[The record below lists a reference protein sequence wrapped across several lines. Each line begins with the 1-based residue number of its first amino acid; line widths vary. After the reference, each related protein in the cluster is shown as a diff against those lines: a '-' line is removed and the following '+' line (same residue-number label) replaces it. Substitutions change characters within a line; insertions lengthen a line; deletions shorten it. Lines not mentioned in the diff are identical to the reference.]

1 MTDYRLDSLSQQLF
15 EKMVQALA
23 AREITSTVTPFAYGP
38 DGGREATFEGVAD
51 YGAEDSLWNG
61 SGLIMAKYRTRTQG
75 PMQDAQWACAELEKA
90 LRLYPRQTSSLRMP
104 QYFIFATNVVLS
116 SSLGGGKD
124 QVLKIL
130 HGFAEDRRVEFDIW
144 DYDKLR
150 ALLDRHADIRRSY
163 MGWITPGDVLA
174 QLGEQNPSSGRIS
187 SEEDLMQFVRGVID
201 KFRCWAEDK
210 GGWRVFWDTNSKTI
224 PESHM
229 QLLFL
234 AILDDYCEKAGLRL
248 DREVETGR
256 GPVDF
261 AITGDRRMRVL
272 VEMKKITHGQFWH
285 GLRVQTP
292 TYMRGQEVNRA
303 IFLAI
308 RDSDTRSMTRRWDKL
323 KEEASAMRA
332 ETGLAIEVERIDIL
346 PKRSA
351 SNA

>member
-1 MTDYRLDSLSQQLF
+1 MGDYQLTDYQIDSLSQQLF

-23 AREITSTVTPFAYGP
+23 AREINSTVTPFAYGP

-51 YGAEDSLWNG
+51 YGPEDSPWNG
-61 SGLIMAKYRTRTQG
+61 SGLMMAKYRTRTQG
-75 PMQDAQWACAELEKA
+75 PMQDAQWACVELEKA
-90 LRLYPRQTSSLRMP
+90 LRLYLRQTSSLRMP

-130 HGFAEDRRVEFDIW
+130 HGFAGDRRVEFDIW

-174 QLGEQNPSSGRIS
+174 QLGEQIS

-201 KFRCWAEDK
+201 KFRRWAEDK
-210 GGWRVFWDTNSKTI
+210 GGWRVFWDTNSKAI

-256 GPVDF
+256 GSCRF
-261 AITGDRRMRVL
+261 RNHR
-272 VEMKKITHGQFWH
+272 
-285 GLRVQTP
+285 
-292 TYMRGQEVNRA
+292 
-303 IFLAI
+303 
-308 RDSDTRSMTRRWDKL
+308 
-323 KEEASAMRA
+323 
-332 ETGLAIEVERIDIL
+332 
-346 PKRSA
+346 
-351 SNA
+351 